1 MRRISP
7 SSLGRWSAR
16 HPWRAI
22 VLWLAFVVFAVAALA
37 VTGSNQLQSGAVGE
51 SARAERMLMVH
62 MARPGQSE
70 FAYLHSDTLNVRD
83 PAFRAAIAKVT
94 GGNGSRAWRSRHN

>member
-1 MRRISP
+1 
-7 SSLGRWSAR
+7 
-16 HPWRAI
+16 
-22 VLWLAFVVFAVAALA
+22 
-37 VTGSNQLQSGAVGE
+37 
-51 SARAERMLMVH
+51 MLMVH